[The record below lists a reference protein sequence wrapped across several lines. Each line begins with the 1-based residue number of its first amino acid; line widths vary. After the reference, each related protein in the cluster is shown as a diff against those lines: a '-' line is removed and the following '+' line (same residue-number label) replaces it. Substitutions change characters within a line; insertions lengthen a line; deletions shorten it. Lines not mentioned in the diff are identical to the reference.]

1 MSAAEKEMEQT
12 VKTGAGRVPW
22 LGASAL
28 TTMLIF
34 VYLTF
39 WWAPEDLVQG
49 PVQRIFYPHV
59 ASAWIAGLAFAVVFV
74 CSILVLVKRDL
85 KWDPLAAAS
94 AQVGLIFTT
103 GTLVM
108 GMMWAKAVWGV
119 YWDWDPRLTSVLVL
133 WLLYLVYVALR
144 SYVPDPGKKARYSAV
159 LGIIAFL
166 DVPIIYFSIKLW
178 RTLHPAQ
185 VIGGEGDSGL
195 PPEMLA
201 TLLFGVFTMTVLY
214 AYFAQLRLRA
224 NRLDEELKREVSQ

>member
-1 MSAAEKEMEQT
+1 MGK
-12 VKTGAGRVPW
+12 VPW
-22 LGASAL
+22 LGAASAFTL
-28 TTMLIF
+28 AFFTYM
-34 VYLTF
+34 TF
-39 WWAPEDLVQG
+39 WWAPEDEVQG
-49 PVQRIFYPHV
+49 VVQRIFYPHV
-59 ASAWIAGLAFAVVFV
+59 ASAWVAGLAFFVVFV

-159 LGIIAFL
+159 LGIVAFL
-166 DVPIIYFSIKLW
+166 DIPIIYFSIKIW
-178 RTLHPAQ
+178 RTLHPAP
-185 VIGGEGDSGL
+185 VVGGDEGSGL
-195 PPEMLA
+195 PGEMLA
-201 TLLFGVFTMTVLY
+201 TLLFGVLTMTVLY

-224 NRLDEELKREVSQ
+224 NRLDDELRREVSQ